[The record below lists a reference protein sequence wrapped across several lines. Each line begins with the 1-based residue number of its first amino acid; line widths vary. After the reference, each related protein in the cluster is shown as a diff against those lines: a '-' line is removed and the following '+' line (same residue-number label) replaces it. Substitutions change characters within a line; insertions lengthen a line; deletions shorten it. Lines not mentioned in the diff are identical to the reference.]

1 MKKISFLFLLI
12 AVLAACQ
19 KDVQDEWKP
28 LDLLPYSVPV
38 TILAPDSVDVNS
50 QNLGGVIQDVTI
62 KAPGYSI
69 QIYGTDLETNDLAR
83 LKAEQLSEV
92 KNNRYFSRIVQEE
105 ANGFI
110 YENLID
116 TMLNYNFRYV
126 LPRGDKLYT
135 FQTGIVETYS
145 LPEAKRLYQAVKQE

>member
-12 AVLAACQ
+12 AVLTACQ
-19 KDVQDEWKP
+19 KDVQDEWKS

-38 TILAPDSVDVNS
+38 TVLAPDSVDVNS
-50 QNLGGVIQDVTI
+50 QNLGGIIQDVTL
-62 KAPGYSI
+62 KALGYSI

-116 TMLNYNFRYV
+116 TTVNYSFRYV

-135 FQTGIVETYS
+135 FQTGIVETYT